1 METSSEASTPVE
13 AQQPSLNDP
22 QCHLV
27 LTVALVYAHRN
38 GIQREDSE
46 DQASGFLLHLLLY
59 LRDHPYT
66 DISLILSTAWLTR
79 SADNWMKSYLRVQR
93 RRQYRE
99 VAWPPDT
106 VDNGDTTTLPELPS
120 NEPLPCTEAI
130 RAEFCQHIASAIANA
145 HFTDAQYEL
154 LGQLLEGERGVDIA
168 RLLNCPPE
176 AIRQRI
182 RTIRVRL
189 SKVLQS
195 CGLGE
200 AEIQEYLSILRLS
213 ALSWQT

>member
-1 METSSEASTPVE
+1 METPTEVSTPRK
-13 AQQPSLNDP
+13 AHQPLLNDP

-27 LTVALVYAHRN
+27 LTIALAYAHRN

-46 DQASGFLLHLLLY
+46 DQASAFLLHLLLY
-59 LRDHPYT
+59 MRDHSHT
-66 DISLILSTAWLTR
+66 EVSLILSTAWLTR

-93 RRQYRE
+93 RRQYKE
-99 VAWPPDT
+99 SAWPPGAG
-106 VDNGDTTTLPELPS
+106 DNEDTTNRPEFPS
-120 NEPLPCTEAI
+120 NEPLPYTEVI
-130 RAEFCQHIASAIANA
+130 RGEFCQRIESAIANA
-145 HFTDAQYEL
+145 HFTGVQYKL
-154 LGQLLEGERGVDIA
+154 LGQVLEGERVVDIA

-176 AIRQRI
+176 TVRQRI

-195 CGLGE
+195 CGLGD

-213 ALSWQT
+213 ATSWQT